1 MKLNEPLL
9 YAVVTREFPG
19 KVRLR
24 FVTFTE
30 EFIDRAEFE
39 RNLNKTYTLCD
50 MNDPR
55 VREFREIANGK

>member
-1 MKLNEPLL
+1 MKLGTPLL
-9 YAVVTREFPG
+9 YAVVTKEFPG

-39 RNLNKTYTLCD
+39 RDLNKTYNLCD

-55 VREFREIANGK
+55 VREFMEVANGK